1 MYKDVAIACA
11 LCVAVENHTQ
21 QLMNSLHNDEE
32 DENSPYMKSDNP
44 QFETTEAQNKH
55 CTKIQSSQQQQQDTE
70 VLPPTL
76 PQDRINASEPKH
88 ITLTKD
94 FILQA
99 TSFHKSDFLLKHFH
113 TISNNTVNIVEEEK
127 TLDLDEGETAT
138 FKSKRRNTT
147 LSDTSKLKLG
157 KVYNMDIFYSPS
169 VGIGGIKHALLLI
182 DRRSKRKFIYGLK
195 NLKGSIQNAM
205 QQFPLN
211 IGSKPRLIR
220 TNFDHKLI
228 GGQTRKMLQNKGIKI
243 EASPP
248 RRQHQNGLVERHWQ
262 NIVAMA
268 RNWLKS
274 HLLPSSFWF
283 FSVKQAVEIANIL
296 PVESKS
302 GVIYTPHER
311 AYKKKVDFRCLFPM
325 FSKAYVKIETEQGG
339 GHLQKFKSQTIK
351 TICVGKCPKSDS
363 LLFYHPPSKT
373 IISNA
378 DGYRFDN
385 NSPLGP
391 QFDLKYDGSFVYM
404 WMISFI
410 LVSQKRLRQN
420 LKNNFLTLNLSRVP
434 STYGMTTPHA
444 YVGLKTQ

>member
-228 GGQTRKMLQNKGIKI
+228 GGQTRKMLQHRSICQ
-243 EASPP
+243 
-248 RRQHQNGLVERHWQ
+248 RQE
-262 NIVAMA
+262 
-268 RNWLKS
+268 
-274 HLLPSSFWF
+274 
-283 FSVKQAVEIANIL
+283 
-296 PVESKS
+296 
-302 GVIYTPHER
+302 
-311 AYKKKVDFRCLFPM
+311 
-325 FSKAYVKIETEQGG
+325 FSKK
-339 GHLQKFKSQTIK
+339 
-351 TICVGKCPKSDS
+351 
-363 LLFYHPPSKT
+363 
-373 IISNA
+373 
-378 DGYRFDN
+378 
-385 NSPLGP
+385 NS
-391 QFDLKYDGSFVYM
+391 
-404 WMISFI
+404 
-410 LVSQKRLRQN
+410 
-420 LKNNFLTLNLSRVP
+420 FLS
-434 STYGMTTPHA
+434 
-444 YVGLKTQ
+444 